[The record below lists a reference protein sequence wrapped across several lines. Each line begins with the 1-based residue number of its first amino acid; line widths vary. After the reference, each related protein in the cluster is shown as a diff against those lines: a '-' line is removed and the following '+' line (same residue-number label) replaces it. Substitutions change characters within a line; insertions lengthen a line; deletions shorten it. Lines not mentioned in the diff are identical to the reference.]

1 MKRSAAAAL
10 GYKLMK
16 ITYTT
21 RKEWTEEYLDETD
34 IKHLIYDLM
43 IGVSRDLTLIQR
55 QIEELHKEIKE
66 LKKS

>member
-1 MKRSAAAAL
+1 MAN
-10 GYKLMK
+10 MK

-34 IKHLIYDLM
+34 IKHLIYELM
-43 IGVSRDLTLIQR
+43 TGVSRDLTLIQR
-55 QIEELHKEIKE
+55 QLEELHKEIKE